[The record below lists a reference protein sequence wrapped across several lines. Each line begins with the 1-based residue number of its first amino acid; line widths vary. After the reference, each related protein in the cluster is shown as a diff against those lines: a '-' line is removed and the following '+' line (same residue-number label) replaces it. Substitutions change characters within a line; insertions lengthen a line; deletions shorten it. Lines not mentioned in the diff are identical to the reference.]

1 MSLFARRTFLA
12 AALGAGVVLGSGV
25 AALAQEDYPTKP
37 ITMIIP
43 LGAGGSHDI
52 NARVMTSVL
61 SSYLGQPVVVQLMP
75 GASGQTGTAAAAK
88 AKPDGYTLLFTHNFF
103 DQLQQHVTKVPY
115 KPNEDFVTVA
125 RTNYA
130 APYLVVR
137 SDSPFKTAQE
147 LIDYGKANP
156 GKLKFGH
163 SGNWGAIMT
172 PGAAFLQEAGI
183 NATLVPFQGGG
194 PSFQALLAG
203 DSDFTFLFPS
213 VWKGSEDKVR
223 VLAALGDKSEIPG
236 IPTTDELGYP
246 RAGELGLMHR
256 VVLAPA
262 GVPEDRL
269 GKLREAFQKMTEDK
283 TYQNLLKKL
292 DENNELMDGAD
303 YDKLR
308 QKQSD
313 EYQNLVSEITKKK

>member
-1 MSLFARRTFLA
+1 MSVVARRAFLA
-12 AALGAGVVLGSGV
+12 AALGAATVLGTGV
-25 AALAQEDYPTKP
+25 AATAQDYPSKP

-61 SSYLGQPVVVQLMP
+61 PAYLGQPVVVQLMP
-75 GASGQTGTAAAAK
+75 GASGQTGTAAAAD
-88 AKPDGYTLLFTHNFF
+88 AQPDGYTLLFTHNFF

-130 APYLVVR
+130 TPYLVVR
-137 SDSPFKTAQE
+137 SDSPFKTAKE
-147 LIDYGKANP
+147 LIEYGKENP

-172 PGAAFLQEAGI
+172 PGSALLQEAGVK
-183 NATLVPFQGGG
+183 ATLVPYKGGG

-213 VWKGSEDKVR
+213 VWAGSEDKVR
-223 VLAALGDKSEIPG
+223 VLAALGDKSAIPG
-236 IPTTDELGYP
+236 VPTTAELGYP
-246 RAGELGLMHR
+246 DAGKLGLMHR

-269 GKLREAFQKMTEDK
+269 AKLREAFQKMTGDK
-283 TYQNLLKKL
+283 TYQRLLSKL
-292 DENNELMDGAD
+292 DENNEIMDGAE

-308 QKQSD
+308 KEQSD
-313 EYQNLVSEITKKK
+313 EYQELVGEITKK